1 MRNPILP
8 FAAPFVAR
16 CAAALACLLAGCSD
30 ASERT
35 SSTTG
40 AAQPFGPGSASSPG
54 SNSPRANASGSVTRI
69 DGYGRPAG
77 MSIGTGSVDQPDQ
90 EDDATSTPEPQS
102 PTMEPDELA
111 IPMFETP
118 VSTVVPCS
126 GCVQLSA
133 IVDDINQRSQFTF
146 NAGGQQVTRVV
157 WTILL
162 PFNSDQLFI
171 RSIVNG
177 GDGPYTFMSA
187 NVFGELNK
195 PVELVQQFTGATNTL
210 GIALGSAGAWTGD
223 QRVSVF
229 VDSVTL
235 EGANVT
241 YTFDADAEGFAAQGA
256 EREPMVQ
263 FH

>member
-1 MRNPILP
+1 MHH
-8 FAAPFVAR
+8 FVPLAR
-16 CAAALACLLAGCSD
+16 CLSVLLAGLTVGCSD

-35 SSTTG
+35 DSRTS
-40 AAQPFGPGSASSPG
+40 AAQPFGPGSAAMNGSPLPG
-54 SNSPRANASGSVTRI
+54 ARGMAVVI
-69 DGYGRPAG
+69 DGYGRPPG
-77 MSIGTGSVDQPDQ
+77 MSIGTGTSDPPDE
-90 EDDATSTPEPQS
+90 EDEETTTPAPQA
-102 PTMEPDELA
+102 PAMAPDELE

-118 VSTVVPCS
+118 ITPVVPCA
-126 GCVQLSA
+126 GCVELSA

-146 NAGGQQVTRVV
+146 NAGGVQVTRVV

-177 GDGPYTFMSA
+177 SDGPYTFMSA
-187 NVFGELNK
+187 NVFSQLNT
-195 PVELVQQFTGATNTL
+195 PLEFEHTFTGTANTL

-241 YTFDADAEGFAAQGA
+241 YTFDGNAQGFAAQGT
-256 EREPMVQ
+256 ERQPMVQ
-263 FH
+263 LH

>member
-1 MRNPILP
+1 MRSTTLRLLLP
-8 FAAPFVAR
+8 
-16 CAAALACLLAGCSD
+16 CTALLAWLLAGCSD

-35 SSTTG
+35 SSATG
-40 AAQPFGPGSASSPG
+40 AAQPFGPGPNTMASPG
-54 SNSPRANASGSVTRI
+54 AASPRPSANGMAVVI
-69 DGYGRPAG
+69 DGYGRAPG
-77 MSIGTGSVDQPDQ
+77 MSIGTGTIDAPDE
-90 EDDATSTPEPQS
+90 EDDAPAAPPAQA
-102 PTMEPDELA
+102 PDMAPDELD

-118 VSTVVPCS
+118 LAPVVPCS
-126 GCVQLSA
+126 GCVELSA

-146 NAGGQQVTRVV
+146 NAGAVQVTRVV

-177 GDGPYTFMSA
+177 SDGPYTFMSA
-187 NVFGELNK
+187 NVFGELNT
-195 PVELVQQFTGATNTL
+195 PVELVHTFTGTANTV

-229 VDSVTL
+229 VDSATF
-235 EGANVT
+235 EGANET
-241 YTFDADAEGFAAQGA
+241 RTFDTDAGGFTAQGT
-256 EREPMVQ
+256 ERQPMVQ

>member
-1 MRNPILP
+1 MRN
-8 FAAPFVAR
+8 FVPVAYR
-16 CAAALACLLAGCSD
+16 LCMLGGLMLGCSD
-30 ASERT
+30 TAEGPRSAS
-35 SSTTG
+35 G
-40 AAQPFGPGSASSPG
+40 AAQPFGPGTAATEGPG
-54 SNSPRANASGSVTRI
+54 SSGPGSGGMAVVI
-69 DGYGRPAG
+69 PGYGRPPG
-77 MSIGTGSVDQPDQ
+77 MSIGTGTIDP
-90 EDDATSTPEPQS
+90 
-102 PTMEPDELA
+102 PDEEGEETTAAPPQAPAMAGDELE

-118 VSTVVPCS
+118 VAPVVPCS
-126 GCVQLSA
+126 GCVELSA

-146 NAGGQQVTRVV
+146 NASGEQVTRVV

-177 GDGPYTFMSA
+177 NDGPYTFMSA
-187 NVFGELNK
+187 NVFSQLNT
-195 PVELVQQFTGATNTL
+195 PLELVHTFTGTANTL

-241 YTFDADAEGFAAQGA
+241 YTFDGNAQGFTA
-256 EREPMVQ
+256 QGTERQPMVQ
-263 FH
+263 LH

>member
-1 MRNPILP
+1 MRVTVLP
-8 FAAPFVAR
+8 L
-16 CAAALACLLAGCSD
+16 AALLAWSLAGCSD
-30 ASERT
+30 PSDRAT
-35 SSTTG
+35 SNNS
-40 AAQPFGPGSASSPG
+40 AAQPFGPGSPASPG
-54 SNSPRANASGSVTRI
+54 SGSPRPNASGMPVVI
-69 DGYGRPAG
+69 DGYGRPPG
-77 MSIGTGSVDQPDQ
+77 MAIGTGTVDEPDQ
-90 EDDATSTPEPQS
+90 ESDQTAAPAPQAPTTEPE
-102 PTMEPDELA
+102 ELE

-118 VSTVVPCS
+118 VTTVVPCS
-126 GCVQLSA
+126 GCVELSA

-146 NAGGQQVTRVV
+146 NTGGVQGVTRVV

-177 GDGPYTFMSA
+177 SDGPYTFMSA
-187 NVFGELNK
+187 NVFGELNT
-195 PVELVQQFTGATNTL
+195 PVELVHTFTGAANTL

-235 EGANVT
+235 EGAKVT
-241 YTFDADAEGFAAQGA
+241 HTFDVDAEGFAAQGT
-256 EREPMVQ
+256 ERQPLVQ

>member
-1 MRNPILP
+1 
-8 FAAPFVAR
+8 V
-16 CAAALACLLAGCSD
+16 
-30 ASERT
+30 
-35 SSTTG
+35 
-40 AAQPFGPGSASSPG
+40 
-54 SNSPRANASGSVTRI
+54 I
-69 DGYGRPAG
+69 DGYGRAPG
-77 MSIGTGSVDQPDQ
+77 MAIGTGTLDEPDE
-90 EDDATSTPEPQS
+90 EDDETAPAGPQA
-102 PTMEPDELA
+102 PVPEPDELE

-118 VSTVVPCS
+118 VTSVVPCS

-146 NAGGQQVTRVV
+146 DAGGVQVTRVV

-187 NVFGELNK
+187 NVFGELNT
-195 PVELVQQFTGATNTL
+195 PVELVQQFTGTANTL

-241 YTFDADAEGFAAQGA
+241 HTFDADAEGFTAQGT
-256 EREPMVQ
+256 ERQPMVQ

>member
-1 MRNPILP
+1 MRSPIFRFAAH
-8 FAAPFVAR
+8 FAAP
-16 CAAALACLLAGCSD
+16 CATVLPCLLAGCSD

-35 SSTTG
+35 SSTSG
-40 AAQPFGPGSASSPG
+40 AAQPFAPGSASSPG
-54 SNSPRANASGSVTRI
+54 SNSPRANVNGRVMMI

-77 MSIGTGSVDQPDQ
+77 MSIGTGSVDEPDQ
-90 EDDATSTPEPQS
+90 EDDETTTPEPQS
-102 PTMEPDELA
+102 PTMAPDELA
-111 IPMFETP
+111 IPTFETP
-118 VSTVVPCS
+118 ISTVIPCS

-146 NAGGQQVTRVV
+146 NAGGEQATRVV

-187 NVFGELNK
+187 NVFGELNE
-195 PVELVQQFTGATNTL
+195 PVQLVQQFTGAANTL

-241 YTFDADAEGFAAQGA
+241 YTFDADAEGFAAQGT
-256 EREPMVQ
+256 ERQPMVQ
-263 FH
+263 LH